1 MVPSTTSEA
10 VALTISTVLELKE
23 PPETFK
29 LHLACWNQK
38 DHPLDVFVRDPLAW
52 DSWNAWR
59 GNRDDFSRPHIL
71 SFMEFYHEPDTWLFG
86 GIYDVLARE
95 APQYKIRR
103 QPATES
109 LIGRLK
115 LRLKR
120 PGRSKAFLLERYVG
134 NIEVSELLR
143 ERYSGRAFPG
153 YEHVSHP
160 FHELEAIIRH
170 CRPDWKAALENV
182 KGVYLVIDTANG
194 KRYVGS
200 AYGETGL
207 WSRWSCYIST
217 GHGWNDELTS
227 LISKYGIDYARQNFR
242 FVLLEHRP
250 MKVEDRDIVEREVFW
265 KESLLSRVP
274 FGYNKN

>member
-1 MVPSTTSEA
+1 MS
-10 VALTISTVLELKE
+10 LTISTVLELKKS
-23 PPETFK
+23 PDTFK

-38 DHPLDVFVRDPLAW
+38 DHPLDVFVRDPVAW
-52 DSWNAWR
+52 DGWNAWR
-59 GNRDDFSRPHIL
+59 GNRDDFSRPSIL

-95 APQYKIRR
+95 APRYKIRR
-103 QPATES
+103 QPE
-109 LIGRLK
+109 
-115 LRLKR
+115 
-120 PGRSKAFLLERYVG
+120 AFLLEKYIG
-134 NIEVSELLR
+134 DIHVSELLR
-143 ERYSGRAFPG
+143 ESYSGRAFPG
-153 YEHVSHP
+153 YENVSHP
-160 FHELEAIIRH
+160 FHELESIIRNS
-170 CRPDWKAALENV
+170 RPDWKAALENV
-182 KGVYLVIDTANG
+182 KGVYLVVDTSNG

-200 AYGETGL
+200 AYGDTGL

-227 LISKYGIDYARQNFR
+227 IISRHGIDYARQHFR

-250 MKVEDRDIVEREVFW
+250 MKVEDRAIIEREVFW